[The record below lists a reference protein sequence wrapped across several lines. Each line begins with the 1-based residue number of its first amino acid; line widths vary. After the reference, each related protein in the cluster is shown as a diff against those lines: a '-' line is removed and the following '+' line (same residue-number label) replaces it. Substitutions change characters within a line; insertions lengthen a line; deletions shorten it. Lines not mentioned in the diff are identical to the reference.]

1 MRHLLI
7 QLLYEMEEHRD
18 TVLVSIVSE
27 SGSTPRG
34 TGSQM
39 LVSSRGRVNGT
50 IGGGRVEK
58 QSEKTA
64 LSLLTERRSVGPVP
78 ADGAPLPLA
87 TLRAEPFRRAGQPGH
102 GLRRGCHGAV
112 SVHPLG

>member
-1 MRHLLI
+1 MRHLLT

-64 LSLLTERRSVGPVP
+64 LSLLTERRSRLQHFGLNLSGGPAWAWP
-78 ADGAPLPLA
+78 AAG
-87 TLRAEPFRRAGQPGH
+87 TLRCCSSSFPGMTGH
-102 GLRRGCHGAV
+102 GTA
-112 SVHPLG
+112 

>member
-58 QSEKTA
+58 QSEKMTTCRKISVLSSKIRVFCQNILA
-64 LSLLTERRSVGPVP
+64 L
-78 ADGAPLPLA
+78 
-87 TLRAEPFRRAGQPGH
+87 QI
-102 GLRRGCHGAV
+102 
-112 SVHPLG
+112 